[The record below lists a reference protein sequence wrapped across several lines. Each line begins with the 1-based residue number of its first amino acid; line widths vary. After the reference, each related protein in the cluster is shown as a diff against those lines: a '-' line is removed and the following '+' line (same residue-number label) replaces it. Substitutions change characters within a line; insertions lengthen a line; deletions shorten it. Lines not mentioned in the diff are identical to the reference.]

1 MASVAPLRHR
11 PTDSVPAP
19 ALSRRAAR
27 RNTPLVGV
35 GVVLV
40 VIGALASAALRSGAA
55 QRIPVLV
62 VARPVAAGAVVR
74 EADLREVELSP
85 AAGVA
90 TVPASRRGTVV
101 GRRAAAP
108 LAAGMVLSDGLL
120 ASGAKLEAGEALV
133 PLALPAGRV
142 PVEVGPGDRVA
153 VMASGASLGAQAS
166 LGVQDSA
173 SPGLLAEGRVLSITA
188 NANDATVVSL
198 VVPEGSAAGVMAA
211 AAKNTVGLV
220 LLAAK

>member
-11 PTDSVPAP
+11 STDPPPTPTSP
-19 ALSRRAAR
+19 RRTGR

-40 VIGALASAALRSGAA
+40 VVGALTSAALRSGAA

-62 VARPVAAGAVVR
+62 IARPVAAGAVVR
-74 EADLREVELSP
+74 DADLREVELSP

-90 TVPASRRGTVV
+90 TVSASRRGTVV

-108 LAAGMVLSDGLL
+108 LVAGMVLSDGLL
-120 ASGAKLEAGEALV
+120 APGTKLEAGEALV
-133 PLALPAGRV
+133 PLALSAGRV

-153 VMASGASLGAQAS
+153 VMASGATLGAQDGAG
-166 LGVQDSA
+166 LGV
-173 SPGLLAEGRVLSITA
+173 LAEGRVLSITA
-188 NANDATVVSL
+188 NASDANVVSL
-198 VVPEGSAAGVMAA
+198 VVPEGSAAAVMAA

>member
-1 MASVAPLRHR
+1 MVSVAPLRHR
-11 PTDSVPAP
+11 ATDAPLAP
-19 ALSRRAAR
+19 ALPRRAAR
-27 RNTPLVGV
+27 RNSPLVGV

-62 VARPVAAGAVVR
+62 VAQPVAPGAVVR
-74 EADLREVELSP
+74 DADLREVELSP
-85 AAGVA
+85 APGVV

-120 ASGAKLEAGEALV
+120 ASGAKLEPGEALV

-153 VMASGASLGAQAS
+153 VVASGATIG
-166 LGVQDSA
+166 GQDGM
-173 SPGLLAEGRVLSITA
+173 SPGVLAEGRVLSVTA

-198 VVPEGSAAGVMAA
+198 VVSEGSAADVMAA

-220 LLAAK
+220 LLGAK

>member
-1 MASVAPLRHR
+1 MVSVAPLRHR
-11 PTDSVPAP
+11 ATDGPPAP
-19 ALSRRAAR
+19 APLRRAAR

-62 VARPVAAGAVVR
+62 VAQPVAAGAVVR
-74 EADLREVELSP
+74 DADLREVELSP
-85 AAGVA
+85 ASGVA

-153 VMASGASLGAQAS
+153 VMASGATIGSLD
-166 LGVQDSA
+166 GVI
-173 SPGLLAEGRVLSITA
+173 PGLLAEGRVLSVTA

-198 VVPEGSAAGVMAA
+198 VVSEGSAASVMAA

-220 LLAAK
+220 LLGAK

>member
-11 PTDSVPAP
+11 PTDPAP
-19 ALSRRAAR
+19 APVLSRQAAR

-90 TVPASRRGTVV
+90 VVPASRRGTVV

-120 ASGAKLEAGEALV
+120 APGAKLDVGEALV
-133 PLALPAGRV
+133 PLALPAGRL
-142 PVEVGPGDRVA
+142 PVEAGPGDRVA
-153 VMASGASLGAQAS
+153 VMASGAQLGAQG
-166 LGVQDSA
+166 LGTPDGAV
-173 SPGLLAEGRVLSITA
+173 PGVLGEGRILSVTA

-220 LLAAK
+220 LLGAK